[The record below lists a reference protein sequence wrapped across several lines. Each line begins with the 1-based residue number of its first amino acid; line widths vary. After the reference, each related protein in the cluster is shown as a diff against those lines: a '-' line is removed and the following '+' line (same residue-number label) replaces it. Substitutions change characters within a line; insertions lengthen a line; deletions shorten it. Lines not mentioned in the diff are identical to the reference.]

1 MSMRKKCI
9 NRTVTNTY
17 AVRLKSISLKLGKAP
32 QRSWLC
38 HSMDISSIFLGS
50 LGLSVHVCKS
60 SIPNRSYINLYDQ
73 YLDIPKS
80 LLLPTKLDQMHS
92 IIIEETIKLYLS
104 KDLMLFENILL
115 DIFVEI

>member
-1 MSMRKKCI
+1 
-9 NRTVTNTY
+9 
-17 AVRLKSISLKLGKAP
+17 
-32 QRSWLC
+32 
-38 HSMDISSIFLGS
+38 MDISSIFLDS

-104 KDLMLFENILL
+104 KDLMLLENILV